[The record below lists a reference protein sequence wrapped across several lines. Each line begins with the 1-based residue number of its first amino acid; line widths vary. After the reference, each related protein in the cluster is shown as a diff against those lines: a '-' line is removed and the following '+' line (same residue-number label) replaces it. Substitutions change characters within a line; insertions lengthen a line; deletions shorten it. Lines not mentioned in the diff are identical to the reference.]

1 MTLNKREKI
10 FAVIVGVLAL
20 AALYWLWPSN
30 QESLADLRQACED
43 KSKEVKA
50 REDQVLKAQKAKDRL
65 AAWQRIALPSDLK
78 EAARQYNGGWLSE
91 LAHAYFKNVNIH
103 PVDPQSHRN
112 IYTAFGFTVNCQGTL
127 DGLTQFLFKFY
138 AAGHL
143 HKIRSITITPKSSTD
158 FDLLIAV
165 EALSLPGSKQTDKLS
180 AEKSNRLK
188 LASLEAYNK
197 AIVDRNLFAAYT
209 QTRNPPGEREKPSP
223 PSKVDPLQFSYLTA
237 IIEAD
242 GIPEAW
248 LFERTTG
255 ETLKVHEGEEFTI
268 GKVKAKVNRIGYND
282 IEIEI
287 DGKTHTV
294 GYGNNLKM

>member
-1 MTLNKREKI
+1 MTLNKREKL
-10 FAVIVGVLAL
+10 FAVVVGVLAL
-20 AALYWLWPSN
+20 VALYWLWPSN
-30 QESLADLRQACED
+30 QESLADLRKDNDDISE
-43 KSKEVKA
+43 KVKLKEA
-50 REDQVLKAQKAKDRL
+50 QVQNLQKAKDRL

-78 EAARQYNGGWLSE
+78 EAARQYNGWLSE
-91 LAHAYFKNVNIH
+91 LAHDVDFKNVNIH
-103 PVDPQSHRN
+103 PVDPQNHRN
-112 IYTAFGFTVNCQGTL
+112 IYEEFSFTVNCQGTL
-127 DGLTQFLFKFY
+127 GKLTQFLYKFY
-138 AAGHL
+138 SVGYL
-143 HKIRSITITPKSSTD
+143 HKIRSITITPKNTTD
-158 FDLLIAV
+158 LDLIIAV

-188 LASLEAYNK
+188 LASLEEYKK
-197 AIVDRNLFAAYT
+197 AIVDRNLFAAYS
-209 QTRNPPGEREKPSP
+209 QPRNPPRERDRPSP
-223 PSKVDPLQFSYLTA
+223 PSKLDPLQFSYLTA

>member
-30 QESLADLRQACED
+30 QKSLAELRKDYDDISE
-43 KSKEVKA
+43 KVKLK
-50 REDQVLKAQKAKDRL
+50 EDQVQNLQKAKDRL

-127 DGLTQFLFKFY
+127 GELTQFLFKFY

-143 HKIRSITITPKSSTD
+143 HKIRSITITPKNTTD
-158 FDLLIAV
+158 LDLIIAV

-188 LASLEAYNK
+188 LASLDDYK
-197 AIVDRNLFAAYT
+197 KKIVDRNLFAAYT
-209 QTRNPPGEREKPSP
+209 QSKNPPREKDMPSP

-242 GIPEAW
+242 GVPEAW

-255 ETLKVHEGEEFTI
+255 ETLKVHEGEDFTI

>member
-30 QESLADLRQACED
+30 QKSLAELRKDYDDISE
-43 KSKEVKA
+43 KVKLK
-50 REDQVLKAQKAKDRL
+50 EDQVQNLQKAKDRL

-127 DGLTQFLFKFY
+127 GELTQFLFKFY

-143 HKIRSITITPKSSTD
+143 HKIRSITITPKNTTD
-158 FDLLIAV
+158 LDLIIAV

-188 LASLEAYNK
+188 LASLDDYK
-197 AIVDRNLFAAYT
+197 KKIVDRNLFAAYT
-209 QTRNPPGEREKPSP
+209 QSKNPPREKDKPSP

-242 GIPEAW
+242 GVPEAW

-255 ETLKVHEGEEFTI
+255 ETLKVHEGEDFTI

>member
-1 MTLNKREKI
+1 MTLNKREKL
-10 FAVIVGVLAL
+10 FAAIVGVLAL

-30 QESLADLRQACED
+30 QKSLAELRKDYDDISE
-43 KSKEVKA
+43 KVKLK
-50 REDQVLKAQKAKDRL
+50 EDQVKNLQKAKDRL

-112 IYTAFGFTVNCQGTL
+112 IYTVFGFTVNCQGTL
-127 DGLTQFLFKFY
+127 GELTQFLFKFY

-143 HKIRSITITPKSSTD
+143 HKIRSITITPKNTTD
-158 FDLLIAV
+158 LDLIIAV

-188 LASLEAYNK
+188 LASLGDYKK
-197 AIVDRNLFAAYT
+197 AIVDRNLFAAYA
-209 QTRNPPGEREKPSP
+209 QSKNPPREKGKPSP

-242 GIPEAW
+242 GVPEAW

-255 ETLKVHEGEEFTI
+255 ETLKVHEGEDFTI